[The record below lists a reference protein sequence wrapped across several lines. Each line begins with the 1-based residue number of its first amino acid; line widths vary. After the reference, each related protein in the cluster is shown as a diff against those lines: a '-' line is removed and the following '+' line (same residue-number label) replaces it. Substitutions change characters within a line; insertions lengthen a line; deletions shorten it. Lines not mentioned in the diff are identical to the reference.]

1 MGKSGPTTRTSR
13 GGAVRGGRISPT
25 TACLVCLF
33 VLSVRVHGFT
43 VTPCWRDSS
52 RATSIGNDCRH
63 RLSPPLPRSF
73 RTRIRKSRKDRSG
86 TTTTTTANPY
96 GAQGNATTNKRKKKK
111 NKYAKFSKADKIEL
125 DPFEALVQESE
136 EKLRTLQ
143 LEKDHPKRDP
153 LPSPPDEST
162 RTLEFPDTQN
172 IDPYDPTTFGFVEI
186 GSILGPHGVHG
197 WVKVK
202 GCTDFPE
209 RLTRPGMPLH
219 RRPARKRAPRRATLA
234 AGKFL
239 GDDQFLIQL
248 QGYYDRTASQTLKGS
263 TLYYA
268 TQQDTVE
275 RGEDEI
281 VLSEL
286 IGLSVYRTRTDDDDG
301 EEEESLLVGTIL
313 GVVLAEEL
321 CAIPG
326 LLHDQLEVGVA
337 RDAGDAG
344 SDPPPGTPQDLLLI
358 PLVPEI
364 VPKIDLENRMILVD
378 PPAGLL
384 DLTYQREDKV
394 KIKGLLAPAKE

>member
-1 MGKSGPTTRTSR
+1 MGQYGKRTGRSR
-13 GGAVRGGRISPT
+13 DTVRCRRISYS
-25 TACLVCLF
+25 AMCLAYLLV
-33 VLSVRVHGFT
+33 VSVRVCGFS
-43 VTPCWRDSS
+43 VTPCFRESS
-52 RATSIGNDCRH
+52 RATSIDRDCRH
-63 RLSPPLPRSF
+63 RSQPPLPRSS
-73 RTRIRKSRKDRSG
+73 RTCIRKSRKDRPG
-86 TTTTTTANPY
+86 ATAANPY
-96 GAQGNATTNKRKKKK
+96 GVQENTTTTNNNKRKKKK

-125 DPFEALVQESE
+125 DPFEVLVRESE
-136 EKLRTLQ
+136 EKLRTIQ
-143 LEKDHPKRDP
+143 LEQDHPKRDP
-153 LPSPPDEST
+153 LPAPPDDSI
-162 RTLEFPDTQN
+162 RTLEFPSTQD

-219 RRPARKRAPRRATLA
+219 RRPARKRAPRRDTLA

-248 QGYYDRTASQTLKGS
+248 QGYYDRTSSQALKGS

-268 TQQDTVE
+268 VQQDTVE

-286 IGLSVYRTRTDDDDG
+286 IGLSVYRTRTNEEERDG
-301 EEEESLLVGTIL
+301 EDGLVGTIL

-326 LLHDQLEVGVA
+326 LLHDQLEVGVTRSPA
-337 RDAGDAG
+337 AE
-344 SDPPPGTPQDLLLI
+344 SDPSGSPQDLLLI

-364 VPKIDLENRMILVD
+364 VTKIDLENQTILVD

-384 DLTYQREDKV
+384 DLTYHREEKV
-394 KIKGLLAPAKE
+394 KIKGLLSPAKE